1 MLSDEDYELEVNRI
15 ERETVVLKVI
25 SGIICG
31 VFAFLAV
38 ALIFIWGWKL
48 LEKLKISPHKNL

>member
-38 ALIFIWGWKL
+38 ALIFIWG
-48 LEKLKISPHKNL
+48 

>member
-15 ERETVVLKVI
+15 ERETVTLKVI

-31 VFAFLAV
+31 VFAFLVV
-38 ALIFIWGWKL
+38 ALIFIWG
-48 LEKLKISPHKNL
+48 

>member
-1 MLSDEDYELEVNRI
+1 MLSDEDYELEVNRV
-15 ERETVVLKVI
+15 ERETIVLKVI

-31 VFAFLAV
+31 VFAFLVV

-48 LEKLKISPHKNL
+48 LEKLKISPQKNL